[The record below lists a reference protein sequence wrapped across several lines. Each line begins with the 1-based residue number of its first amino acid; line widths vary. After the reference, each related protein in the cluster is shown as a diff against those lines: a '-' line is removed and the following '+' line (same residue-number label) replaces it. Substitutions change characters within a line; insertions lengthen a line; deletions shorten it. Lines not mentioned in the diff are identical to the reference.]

1 MEPLSFV
8 CFVKKI
14 VPPER
19 KAAGRDKLKRCCG
32 TTQSSLKVDPQLSTM
47 PSWWT
52 TTGRCLGS
60 FEGWAQLVAGSGE
73 AEKWKGN
80 ILKFTYIYRKGPLLQ
95 KGEDVILWKGKT
107 CWVVTNMQNFKIID
121 IYELKPRV
129 WCKFLKAVWIRSHY
143 RSHQFPGLLWWVD
156 PTSTRHTCLRWM
168 KLRLALMRWIV
179 HRTCNN
185 NLGAFL
191 SYSNRW
197 YEMLSCDPLNGHID
211 IYR

>member
-1 MEPLSFV
+1 MARRSHPSRSTLSCPL
-8 CFVKKI
+8 CQAG
-14 VPPER
+14 EQQLEDAL
-19 KAAGRDKLKRCCG
+19 AA
-32 TTQSSLKVDPQLSTM
+32 SKVG
-47 PSWWT
+47 PSWWP
-52 TTGRCLGS
+52 
-60 FEGWAQLVAGSGE
+60 EVV
-73 AEKWKGN
+73 K
-80 ILKFTYIYRKGPLLQ
+80 LKNGKVTFKIYIHLQ
-95 KGEDVILWKGKT
+95 KRAPPPKGEDVILWKGKT